1 MQARYITTIPALG
14 SKHTKNKWGGD
25 AGPVTNLKTRH
36 FSRFTLFDQLLM
48 AFRSGTIGRNFWSLF
63 TAPKKFT
70 YDRRGFFLNLFIKHQ
85 TFHFT
90 AVQSF
95 FYEVSNIKVST
106 PTIWRKNK
114 NAPKTEKCVEHFSV
128 VQILC

>member
-48 AFRSGTIGRNFWSLF
+48 AFRSGTIVRNFWSLF
-63 TAPKKFT
+63 TAPK
-70 YDRRGFFLNLFIKHQ
+70 NLPMIGGD
-85 TFHFT
+85 
-90 AVQSF
+90 S
-95 FYEVSNIKVST
+95 S
-106 PTIWRKNK
+106 
-114 NAPKTEKCVEHFSV
+114 
-128 VQILC
+128 